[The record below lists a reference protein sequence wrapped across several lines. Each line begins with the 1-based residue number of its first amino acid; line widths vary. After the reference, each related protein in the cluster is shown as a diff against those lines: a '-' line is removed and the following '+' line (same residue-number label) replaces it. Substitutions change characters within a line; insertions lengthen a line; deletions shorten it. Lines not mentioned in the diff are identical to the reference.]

1 MSAGYAGYSDK
12 LEMKIYK
19 CCDGG
24 FNQNSSL
31 SVTPCWLF
39 QHNRINSAIF
49 FLCLQH
55 LFPDADQ
62 DLEELEVA
70 QQEMLFD
77 KMENKEAYDGQGTQV
92 WWNFIYFCL

>member
-1 MSAGYAGYSDK
+1 MWK
-12 LEMKIYK
+12 FWCEEL
-19 CCDGG
+19 
-24 FNQNSSL
+24 
-31 SVTPCWLF
+31 VTPSITGLT
-39 QHNRINSAIF
+39 QSSA

-77 KMENKEAYDGQGTQV
+77 KMENKEAYNSQGTQV
-92 WWNFIYFCL
+92 

>member
-1 MSAGYAGYSDK
+1 MGASIK
-12 LEMKIYK
+12 TL
-19 CCDGG
+19 
-24 FNQNSSL
+24 L
-31 SVTPCWLF
+31 SVLPHVDFSSITGLI
-39 QHNRINSAIF
+39 QSSA

-77 KMENKEAYDGQGTQV
+77 KMENKEAYDSQGTQV
-92 WWNFIYFCL
+92 